1 MKIILANSQ
10 VPFITGGAENLGYGL
25 EHALKDHGHHVET
38 VRLPFKW
45 YPPERI
51 PEHILAARLFDL
63 TESSGDKI
71 DLLIGLKFP
80 AYFLK
85 HPNKVLW
92 ILHQHRPV
100 YDLWGTPYQDIP
112 NTLEGINIRNTI
124 INADNNLLREAK
136 KIFTISK
143 TVTDRLKKFNN
154 IASQTLYHP
163 PKNYEQMHS
172 ESFDNY
178 VLYPSRISILK
189 RQQLVIN
196 AMKYTKSPLKLFIAG
211 RPDSEYILKLVTD
224 EIKKNH
230 LEDKVKLLGEVSEDD
245 KIRLYANSRAVVFTP
260 FNEDYGYITLEAFY
274 SKKPVITCSDS
285 GGPLEFVDNGANGLV
300 VEADPKAIAEAMDKY
315 SDPASAESMGK
326 NAYEKI
332 VSMDISWDNVVKA
345 LTQ

>member
-1 MKIILANSQ
+1 MA
-10 VPFITGGAENLGYGL
+10 
-25 EHALKDHGHHVET
+25 HALKDRGHTVEV

-80 AYFLK
+80 AYYIK

-92 ILHQHRPV
+92 VLHQHRPV

-143 TVTDRLKKFNN
+143 TVTDRLKKYNN
-154 IASQTLYHP
+154 IASQALYHP
-163 PKNYEQMHS
+163 PINYEKMRS

-178 VLYPSRISILK
+178 ILYPSRISILK

-196 AMKYTKSPLKLFIAG
+196 AMQYTKSNLKLLIAG
-211 RPDSEYILKLVTD
+211 RPDSGYILKMVTD

-230 LEDKVKLLGEVSEDD
+230 IEDKVKLLGEVSEEE
-245 KIRLYANSRAVVFTP
+245 KIKLYANCRAVVFTP

-274 SKKPVITCSDS
+274 SKKPVITCTDS
-285 GGPLEFVDNGANGLV
+285 GGPLEFVDNGTNGLI
-300 VEADPKAIAEAMDKY
+300 VEAEPEAIAEAMDKY
-315 SDPASAESMGK
+315 SDPSTAEVMGK